1 MDREQA
7 SPYTDEQLD
16 EAGADMRAHFDA
28 YFRTPEFEA
37 RSVAA
42 TAQIE
47 AGGLKDAESF
57 AAALGL
63 PVEFLEFALRK
74 HVAAYVARN
83 GGLN

>member
-1 MDREQA
+1 VDHEQHEQF
-7 SPYTDEQLD
+7 TDEQLD
-16 EAGADMRAHFDA
+16 EAGADLRAHLDA
-28 YFRTPEFEA
+28 YFLTPEFEA
-37 RSVAA
+37 RSIAA
-42 TAQIE
+42 VAQIE